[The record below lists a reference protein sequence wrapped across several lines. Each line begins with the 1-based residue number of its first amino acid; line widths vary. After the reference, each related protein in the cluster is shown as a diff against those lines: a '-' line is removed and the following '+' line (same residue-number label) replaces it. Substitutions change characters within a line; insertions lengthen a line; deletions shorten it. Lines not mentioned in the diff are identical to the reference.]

1 MSLRQRVDNLLA
13 VGGDV
18 AIPVLTAVNTASGVF
33 PPLQAATNAAL
44 LILTEI
50 KKFKGNKGELERFGK
65 YIGDT
70 MVNVVTAIGSYGES
84 NEKPKSWVESVKKL
98 GEALER
104 IQIEIRRLSGKM
116 ERQSG
121 IRNFFSHMKNPS
133 RLDDLKK
140 DFGEALAM
148 FQLETDLMVGAI
160 ANNQVLNELKY
171 PIVPHH
177 DSTQPCLPDTRIDLI
192 ERIMAWCRTTEDGKN
207 RVLLLTAV
215 AGAGKTSVALSIA
228 EECKR
233 AKISSSSFFFKAGEQ
248 SQPDHLFSGM
258 ARSLA
263 TSDPA
268 YRASLIS
275 ALQEDPALS
284 TAPFA
289 TQFEKLVAEPLRLR
303 TSLSDRP
310 MVIIIDALDECD
322 TKSFPRLADILRK
335 AVPKLPPNIKF
346 FLTSRQ
352 FDLVDRFLSPNYP
365 IDRLTIDLSD
375 DANMHDCAIYIRSQ
389 LYELKDVHPG
399 LEDGIGEEDTLVQSI
414 RERAGGLFI
423 WISTV
428 FDYMKVSGSDAT
440 KMLKKLLDE
449 DLNRPK
455 ASAEEV
461 MDRLYANIL
470 EKCNWKD
477 DDFVHDYPIVM
488 GAILIAQK
496 PLSVVA
502 WDAIL
507 SPLLASDIRYALAQ
521 LAPLVSGVGD
531 AKRPIRILH
540 QSFRDFLTDRV
551 NPQSPIL
558 GRFGVDARREN
569 DRVALRCIEILNTEL
584 SSIKDLGLI
593 EDLSEKAKLP
603 PIPQEVPSEHVHYAC
618 RHFVHHLSQLQEP
631 LEAAKD
637 SIHAFLNEQILRWVE
652 VCVRTEGYISISLFP
667 EWAKLNIDRASKEVI
682 HKLVKVFR
690 NVRRN
695 LAFFLRLQE
704 AYELANDSVALCHC
718 LVSTDSESYTPDL
731 ARALGSLDAS
741 LTNLGQHSEA
751 LLVNEASVKLWRELV
766 ATHPASYTPD
776 LARALLN
783 LFVSLDKVGR
793 HSEALMVI
801 KESVK
806 LWREL
811 VATHP
816 ASYTPDLA
824 RALLNLKVS
833 LHKVGRHSEAL
844 MVIKESVK
852 LWRELVA
859 THPTSY
865 TPDLARALR
874 DLFVSLD
881 KVGCHS
887 EALMVIKESVKL
899 WRELVATHPASYT
912 PDLARALRNLKVSL
926 DKVGRHS
933 EALTVI
939 KESVKLWRELV
950 ATHPASYTPDLAG
963 ALRNL
968 KVSLGKVGRHSEA
981 LTVIEE
987 SVKLWRE
994 LVATHPAS
1002 YTPDLARALQNLK
1015 VSLNKV
1021 GHHSEALTVIEES
1034 VKLWRELVA
1043 THPASYTPDLAGA
1056 LLNLFVS
1063 LDKVGRHSEALMVIK
1078 ESVKLW
1084 RELVATHPA
1093 SYTPDLAEALL
1104 NLSVSLDKVGR
1115 HSEAL
1120 TVIEESVKLWRELVA
1135 THPASYTPD
1144 LAGALRNLKVSLNKV
1159 GRHSEALTVI
1169 EESVKLWRELV
1180 AAHPTSYTPDLA
1192 RALGGLDASLTN
1204 IGQHSEALLVNEES
1218 VKLWRE
1224 LVAIQ
1229 PISYSPD
1236 LAQALGNLVISLDNL
1251 GRHSEALLI
1260 NEERLRLL
1268 PQ

>member
-1 MSLRQRVDNLLA
+1 MSLKQRVDNLLA

-65 YIGDT
+65 YIGDA

-104 IQIEIRRLSGKM
+104 IQIEICRLSGKM

-140 DFGEALAM
+140 DFSEASAM

-177 DSTQPCLPDTRIDLI
+177 DSTQP
-192 ERIMAWCRTTEDGKN
+192 KN

-233 AKISSSSFFFKAGEQ
+233 EKISSSSFFFKAGEQ

-263 TSDPA
+263 TNDPA

-289 TQFEKLVAEPLRLR
+289 TQFEKLVAEPLHLK

-389 LYELKDVHPG
+389 LHELKDVHPG
-399 LEDGIGEEDTLVQSI
+399 LEDGIGEEDTLV
-414 RERAGGLFI
+414 
-423 WISTV
+423 
-428 FDYMKVSGSDAT
+428 SGSDAM

-461 MDRLYANIL
+461 MDRLYASIL

-496 PLSVVA
+496 PLSVTA

-507 SPLLASDIRYALAQ
+507 SPLLESGIRYTLAQ

-540 QSFRDFLTDRV
+540 QSFRDFITDRV

-584 SSIKDLGLI
+584 PSMKDLGLI

-637 SIHAFLNEQILRWVE
+637 PIHAFLNEQILRWVE

-667 EWAKLNIDRASKEVI
+667 EWAKLNVDRASKEVI
-682 HKLVKVFR
+682 HKLVKVFLDMA
-690 NVRRN
+690 RN
-695 LAFFLRLQE
+695 LAFFLRFQE
-704 AYELANDSVALCHC
+704 AYELASDSVALCHC
-718 LVSTDSESYTPDL
+718 LVSTDSESYTPDLARALGNLFVSLNKVGRHSEALTVIEESVQLWRELVTAHPTSYTPDL

-751 LLVNEASVKLWRELV
+751 LLVNE
-766 ATHPASYTPD
+766 
-776 LARALLN
+776 
-783 LFVSLDKVGR
+783 
-793 HSEALMVI
+793 
-801 KESVK
+801 ESVK
-806 LWREL
+806 LWRDL
-811 VATHP
+811 V
-816 ASYTPDLA
+816 S
-824 RALLNLKVS
+824 
-833 LHKVGRHSEAL
+833 
-844 MVIKESVK
+844 
-852 LWRELVA
+852 
-859 THPTSY
+859 
-865 TPDLARALR
+865 
-874 DLFVSLD
+874 
-881 KVGCHS
+881 
-887 EALMVIKESVKL
+887 
-899 WRELVATHPASYT
+899 
-912 PDLARALRNLKVSL
+912 
-926 DKVGRHS
+926 
-933 EALTVI
+933 
-939 KESVKLWRELV
+939 
-950 ATHPASYTPDLAG
+950 THPASYTPDLAG

-968 KVSLGKVGRHSEA
+968 KVSLDKVGRHSEA

-1002 YTPDLARALQNLK
+1002 YTPDLAEALQNLK
-1015 VSLNKV
+1015 
-1021 GHHSEALTVIEES
+1021 
-1034 VKLWRELVA
+1034 
-1043 THPASYTPDLAGA
+1043 
-1056 LLNLFVS
+1056 
-1063 LDKVGRHSEALMVIK
+1063 
-1078 ESVKLW
+1078 
-1084 RELVATHPA
+1084 
-1093 SYTPDLAEALL
+1093 
-1104 NLSVSLDKVGR
+1104 VSLDKVGR

-1144 LAGALRNLKVSLNKV
+1144 LAGALRNLKVSLDKVGRHSEALMVIKESVKLWRELVATHPASYTPNLAGALLNLKVSLDKVGRHSEALTVIEESVKLWRELIATHPASYTPDLARALQNLKVSLDNVGRHSEALTVIEESVKLWRELVATHPASYTPDLAGALRNLFVSLDKV

-1192 RALGGLDASLTN
+1192 RALGSLDVSLTN
-1204 IGQHSEALLVNEES
+1204 IGRHSDALLANEES
-1218 VKLWRE
+1218 VKHWRE
-1224 LVAIQ
+1224 LVSIE

-1236 LAQALGNLVISLDNL
+1236 LAQALENLVISLDNL
-1251 GRHSEALLI
+1251 GRHSEALLV

-1268 PQ
+1268 LQ